1 MGVRS
6 EGREA
11 AIQFL
16 YQRDQGG
23 GAGVSDLE
31 DFYAFRGLS
40 PSARR
45 FCEGLVSGLLEHSA
59 EIDIKLREHTQ
70 NYELDRLSAVDRNIL
85 RLAIHEMLFCAEI
98 PPVVSINEAI
108 KIGNRILLLSPRPGR
123 VKAEVAEIKKDELG
137 EAGTGRLEKE
147 IHDLLFADEP
157 AKTGEP
163 AHV

>member
-1 MGVRS
+1 MGVRR

-23 GAGVSDLE
+23 GAGVKDLD

-45 FCEGLVSGLLEHSA
+45 FCEGLVRGLLDHVKE
-59 EIDIKLREHTQ
+59 
-70 NYELDRLSAVDRNIL
+70 VDD
-85 RLAIHEMLFCAEI
+85 I

-108 KIGNRILLLSPRPGR
+108 DIAKKYGTEESGRFVNGVLDKIKATLKRPDRTPSSSPPAPNAAQATPSGN
-123 VKAEVAEIKKDELG
+123 
-137 EAGTGRLEKE
+137 
-147 IHDLLFADEP
+147 
-157 AKTGEP
+157 
-163 AHV
+163 

>member
-59 EIDIKLREHTQ
+59 GIDIKLREHTQ
-70 NYELDRLSAVDRNIL
+70 NYELERLSAVDRNIL
-85 RLAIHEMLFCAEI
+85 RLAIHEMLHCPEI

-108 KIGNRILLLSPRPGR
+108 NIAKKYGTEESGRFVNGVLDKIKATLQRPDR
-123 VKAEVAEIKKDELG
+123 TPAAI
-137 EAGTGRLEKE
+137 
-147 IHDLLFADEP
+147 P
-157 AKTGEP
+157 AKGDSDDSE
-163 AHV
+163 A

>member
-1 MGVRS
+1 MGVRR

-16 YQRDQGG
+16 YQRDLGG

-40 PSARR
+40 PAARR
-45 FCEGLVSGLLEHSA
+45 FCEGLVRGLLDHTTA
-59 EIDIKLREHTQ
+59 IDDALREYSQ

-85 RLAIHEMLFCAEI
+85 RLAIHEMLFCPEI

-108 KIGNRILLLSPRPGR
+108 DIAKKYSTEESGRFVNGVLDRIKMTLKRPDR
-123 VKAEVAEIKKDELG
+123 TPSKAIEV
-137 EAGTGRLEKE
+137 
-147 IHDLLFADEP
+147 EP
-157 AKTGEP
+157 LDK
-163 AHV
+163 

>member
-1 MGVRS
+1 MGVRR

-16 YQRDQGG
+16 YQRDLGG

-40 PSARR
+40 PAARR
-45 FCEGLVSGLLEHSA
+45 FCEGLVRGLLDHTVA
-59 EIDIKLREHTQ
+59 VDDALRTYSQ

-85 RLAIHEMLFCAEI
+85 RLAIHEMLFCPEI

-108 KIGNRILLLSPRPGR
+108 DIAKKYSTEESGRFVNGVLDRIKATLKRPDR
-123 VKAEVAEIKKDELG
+123 TSAKAAGLASDTPEDE
-137 EAGTGRLEKE
+137 
-147 IHDLLFADEP
+147 
-157 AKTGEP
+157 
-163 AHV
+163 

>member
-1 MGVRS
+1 MGVRR

-16 YQRDQGG
+16 YQRDLGG

-45 FCEGLVSGLLEHSA
+45 FCQGLVSGVLEKTDA
-59 EIDIKLREHTQ
+59 VDGALREHTQ

-85 RLAIHEMLFCAEI
+85 RLAVHEMLHCDDI

-108 KIGNRILLLSPRPGR
+108 DIAKKYGTEESGRFVNGVLDKIKATLKRPERTPASKQGNQPS
-123 VKAEVAEIKKDELG
+123 ED
-137 EAGTGRLEKE
+137 
-147 IHDLLFADEP
+147 
-157 AKTGEP
+157 
-163 AHV
+163 

>member
-23 GAGVSDLE
+23 GSGVSDLE

-45 FCEGLVSGLLEHSA
+45 FCESLVSGLLEHSA
-59 EIDIKLREHTQ
+59 EIDIKLREHTEH
-70 NYELDRLSAVDRNIL
+70 YELERLSAVDRNIL
-85 RLAIHEMLFCAEI
+85 RLAIHEMLYCDEI

-108 KIGNRILLLSPRPGR
+108 NIAKKYGTEESGRFVNGVLDKIKSTLQRPDRTPSPKSGS
-123 VKAEVAEIKKDELG
+123 ETI
-137 EAGTGRLEKE
+137 
-147 IHDLLFADEP
+147 EP
-157 AKTGEP
+157 QTP
-163 AHV
+163 FN

>member
-1 MGVRS
+1 MGVRR

-16 YQRDQGG
+16 YQRDLGG

-45 FCEGLVSGLLEHSA
+45 FCEVLVKGALAHSEEVDLA
-59 EIDIKLREHTQ
+59 LREHTQ
-70 NYELDRLSAVDRNIL
+70 NYELGRLSAVDRNIL
-85 RLAIHEMLFCAEI
+85 RLAIHEMLFCDDI

-108 KIGNRILLLSPRPGR
+108 DIAKKYGTEESGRFVNGVLDKIKATLKRPERTPVTGPAEEGNPN
-123 VKAEVAEIKKDELG
+123 D
-137 EAGTGRLEKE
+137 
-147 IHDLLFADEP
+147 
-157 AKTGEP
+157 
-163 AHV
+163 